1 MLLGWGNGEIG
12 TWWKPGLLVGVV
24 NVVTWLVLGG
34 RWWKLLGL
42 W

>member
-1 MLLGWGNGEIG
+1 VLFGSGYVDIG
-12 TWWKPGLLVGVV
+12 TWWKLGLLVSVV

-34 RWWKLLGL
+34 LWWKVLGL